1 MLSLIKLAFED
12 RYKPKVPA
20 SMFFRQEGWS
30 VGEIGLDLI
39 LDEEHSQDVAVTEHP
54 IQKGSPVADH
64 VVAELREGSLRALVT
79 NWSINHQTPDGG
91 TPNNRAGEAW
101 EALKALQLKGEP
113 VTIVTAL
120 EVYRDVVITHL
131 DTNRDGETGEALEIG
146 IEFKQVKQV
155 DLKETEVSVEVQP
168 ADMDSGIN
176 RMAALDVAKGQQVG
190 VAPSASEAAALTGGT
205 AP

>member
-1 MLSLIKLAFED
+1 MLSFIKLALED
-12 RYKPKVPA
+12 RYTPKVPV
-20 SMFFRQEGWS
+20 SLFFRQEGWS

-39 LDEEHSQDVAVTEHP
+39 LDEEHSQDVVVTEHP
-54 IQKGSPVADH
+54 VQKGSPVADH
-64 VVAELREGSLRALVT
+64 VVAEPREGSFRALVT
-79 NWSINHQTPDGG
+79 NWSINHPTPDG
-91 TPNNRAGEAW
+91 TDPSNRASEAW

-113 VTIVTAL
+113 VVIVTAL

-131 DTNRDGETGEALEIG
+131 DTGRDGTTGDALEIQ
-146 IEFKQVKQV
+146 IDFRQIRQV